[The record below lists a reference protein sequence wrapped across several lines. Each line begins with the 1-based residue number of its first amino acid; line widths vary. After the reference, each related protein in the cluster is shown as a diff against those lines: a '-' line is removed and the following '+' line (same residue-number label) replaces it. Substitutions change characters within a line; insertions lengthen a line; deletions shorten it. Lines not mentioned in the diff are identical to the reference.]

1 MLWSRYGGLRL
12 RNIGETSWRII
23 VLFIV
28 LEVLL
33 STLINLVIFPS
44 GILSVFRQMTF
55 GIINETLLANLL
67 MIAVLVCL
75 LIIRL
80 GRLSWADLGIKRNR
94 LAAGI
99 AATLTLWLAK
109 EIINVVASI
118 LLTGNIIWSGNWQVY
133 GVPVLIGALLGQV
146 FGNALFE
153 EITFRGFLVPQISK
167 KIPAGKWRTAI
178 AVLISQTLFGLIHIP
193 NRLYSGVAPD
203 QMLIS
208 ILLPAVLGVFLS
220 LIYIVTDNL
229 FFAIG
234 VHVLNNIPMNIADGL
249 NLFYLN
255 LVVTIIL
262 LVIWPFTFKKLQ
274 PDPQEA
280 CEEVCV

>member
-1 MLWSRYGGLRL
+1 
-12 RNIGETSWRII
+12 
-23 VLFIV
+23 
-28 LEVLL
+28 
-33 STLINLVIFPS
+33 
-44 GILSVFRQMTF
+44 
-55 GIINETLLANLL
+55 
-67 MIAVLVCL
+67 
-75 LIIRL
+75 
-80 GRLSWADLGIKRNR
+80 
-94 LAAGI
+94 
-99 AATLTLWLAK
+99 
-109 EIINVVASI
+109 
-118 LLTGNIIWSGNWQVY
+118 
-133 GVPVLIGALLGQV
+133 
-146 FGNALFE
+146 
-153 EITFRGFLVPQISK
+153 
-167 KIPAGKWRTAI
+167 
-178 AVLISQTLFGLIHIP
+178 
-193 NRLYSGVAPD
+193 
-203 QMLIS
+203 MLIS

>member
-167 KIPAGKWRTAI
+167 RFLRVNGVR
-178 AVLISQTLFGLIHIP
+178 
-193 NRLYSGVAPD
+193 RLPY
-203 QMLIS
+203 
-208 ILLPAVLGVFLS
+208 
-220 LIYIVTDNL
+220 
-229 FFAIG
+229 
-234 VHVLNNIPMNIADGL
+234 
-249 NLFYLN
+249 
-255 LVVTIIL
+255 
-262 LVIWPFTFKKLQ
+262 
-274 PDPQEA
+274 
-280 CEEVCV
+280 